1 MQSMPGLIR
10 VSFAAAMAAVLVALA
25 ACGGDDDNGGGG
37 GEPASSATPAETVDV
52 KATDFKLTPADP
64 AVDKTGTVKFRLTN
78 DGEVGHALEVEG
90 PNGEAETEQI
100 PPGQSATVDVDL
112 SKPGKYEMYC
122 PVGNHKAMGMTGEIT
137 VAGGS
142 GSSGGST
149 TEDKGDDKGG
159 SGY

>member
-1 MQSMPGLIR
+1 MQSTPHLIR
-10 VSFAAAMAAVLVALA
+10 VTFAAAMAAVLFALA

-64 AVDKTGTVKFRLTN
+64 SVDKTGTVKFRLTN

-90 PNGEAETEQI
+90 PDGEAETEQI
-100 PPGQSATVDVDL
+100 PPGQSATIDVDL

-122 PVGNHKAMGMTGEIT
+122 PVGNHKDMGMTGEIT

-142 GSSGGST
+142 GSGGST
-149 TEDKGDDKGG
+149 TEDKTDDSGG